1 MVGNVRLVEP
11 DDAEPEDAADIGAIN
26 DLVGFHIRLAYGV
39 VYRHFMETF
48 AHLDLTQKQVSV
60 MWLVADHPGIGQSDL
75 ARRLQMDRATVMAIV
90 NRLQARDY
98 LIRGAHCGD
107 ARRRALRLTPHGAR
121 ALVEARA
128 AVLEH
133 ERWLTSRFSARE
145 VKQLI
150 GLLGRIHG

>member
-1 MVGNVRLVEP
+1 MVGNVRLVEDEG
-11 DDAEPEDAADIGAIN
+11 DDDRDIGAIN
-26 DLVGFHIRLAYGV
+26 DLVGFHIRLAYGA

-48 AHLDLTQKQVSV
+48 NHLDLTQKQVSV
-60 MWLVADHPGIGQSDL
+60 MWLVSDHPGIGQSDL

-98 LIRGAHCGD
+98 LARTAHGGD
-107 ARRRALRLTPHGAR
+107 ARRRALMLTPVGA
-121 ALVEARA
+121 AKLEEARA

-133 ERWLTSRFSARE
+133 ENWLTSRFNPRE

-150 GLLGRIHG
+150 GLLARIHG